1 MNSISEAALSMG
13 QPDNFSKKLI
23 LTTDTT
29 HCRFWLSFY
38 SAGPMESK
46 ELSGL
51 TDPITRLDKAVDV
64 GLNEKEAVMWVQESL
79 GKLRYEVLIPF
90 FGDFIEA
97 AMVAS
102 STLAKCKPTELG
114 FYLSP
119 KLFSNGE
126 AAEVVVRV
134 LSLLN
139 LDAYSNIYLF
149 IGGFGLNN
157 MVNIASD
164 VGTRCEEPLLIFH

>member
-1 MNSISEAALSMG
+1 
-13 QPDNFSKKLI
+13 
-23 LTTDTT
+23 
-29 HCRFWLSFY
+29 
-38 SAGPMESK
+38 
-46 ELSGL
+46 
-51 TDPITRLDKAVDV
+51 
-64 GLNEKEAVMWVQESL
+64 
-79 GKLRYEVLIPF
+79 
-90 FGDFIEA
+90 
-97 AMVAS
+97 MVAS

-126 AAEVVVRV
+126 AAEVVVRI